1 MSDNLKEVG
10 KEDRDRINVNEAHE
24 VQYWT
29 KELGVNTQQLI
40 AAVKAAGVMAAD
52 VREYLKDKS

>member
-10 KEDRDRINVNEAHE
+10 KQDRDRINVNEAHE

-52 VREYLKDKS
+52 VRAYLKGKN

>member
-1 MSDNLKEVG
+1 MSDNLKDVG
-10 KEDRDRINVNEAHE
+10 RPDRDRINVNEAHE

-40 AAVKAAGVMAAD
+40 AAVKAAGPIAKD
-52 VREYLKDKS
+52 VRTYLQGKK